1 MYTRKKL
8 TLFFPQQYS
17 SFRGFDHDCTL
28 QEMVNAIKHKSCI
41 KQQQTC
47 DANISPMVVES
58 SIPICGNGVIEPGE
72 ECDCGLR
79 RYCKKWNCRPHNCT
93 AVIKFWHLVN
103 SYSYS
108 SFIFQQFCNL
118 FKTIQS
124 GKDVLWIPLNTLGY
138 FVWSCVLILAG
149 FSNFF

>member
-1 MYTRKKL
+1 MNVLYTRKKL

-124 GKDVLWIPLNTLGY
+124 GKDVL
-138 FVWSCVLILAG
+138 
-149 FSNFF
+149 